1 MAITYTAIDV
11 SGNASVT
18 KQGVD
23 IGTDEIVLQES
34 LSSFEES
41 HLDAALTAAE
51 AVGVTLADY
60 TMPNGKTAD
69 VFFAPYANPLATLQ
83 SNFKFNRNRNGGY
96 VEAIADI
103 QTVNDAQDVTLADHE
118 TRITTLEP

>member
-34 LSSFEES
+34 LSSFEEG

-69 VFFAPYANPLATLQ
+69 VFFAPY
-83 SNFKFNRNRNGGY
+83 SN
-96 VEAIADI
+96 A
-103 QTVNDAQDVTLADHE
+103 LADLQA
-118 TRITTLEP
+118 TFKRLRIKNDQVGAIGDLEDRVTTLEP